1 MTFSGNHYEL
11 LEVSQ
16 KADDVALRRAFC
28 KLSKA
33 LHPDTTLLPKKEAAD
48 KFQKICE
55 AYEILADPVL
65 RKNYDSSLELIEVS
79 QKQSIPFEESL
90 INSWIPEKKNL
101 IGVRRPLSGGELFS
115 LLLLGIT
122 LLISLLLGIGFAMSQ
137 GRELMT
143 TPSWLMTFLL
153 RISN

>member
-1 MTFSGNHYEL
+1 M
-11 LEVSQ
+11 
-16 KADDVALRRAFC
+16 
-28 KLSKA
+28 
-33 LHPDTTLLPKKEAAD
+33 PKKEAAD

-90 INSWIPEKKNL
+90 INSWIPEKKTL